1 MTIDEILEECTKVK
15 ARGFGARLTLPIY
28 VIERLCAAARAWE
41 EAPQELRDAIK
52 WKAERDG

>member
-1 MTIDEILEECTKVK
+1 MMTVDDILEECRKVK
-15 ARGFGARLTLPIY
+15 AYSSRITLPIVY
-28 VIERLCAAARAWE
+28 VERLCEAARAWD